1 MLNNQSSE
9 SITLDS
15 LSALTG
21 FPVDMIKKEL
31 FESSEI
37 NGSEEIPLEK
47 LRSAMMSLID
57 ETMLD
62 TPKKELN

>member
-1 MLNNQSSE
+1 MLNNQAND

-37 NGSEEIPLEK
+37 SGSQEIPLKE
-47 LRSAMMSLID
+47 LRSAMMSFLD
-57 ETMLD
+57 QTMLNSE
-62 TPKKELN
+62 KNELQ

>member
-1 MLNNQSSE
+1 
-9 SITLDS
+9 
-15 LSALTG
+15 LTG

-31 FESSEI
+31 FKSSEI

-62 TPKKELN
+62 SPKQELN